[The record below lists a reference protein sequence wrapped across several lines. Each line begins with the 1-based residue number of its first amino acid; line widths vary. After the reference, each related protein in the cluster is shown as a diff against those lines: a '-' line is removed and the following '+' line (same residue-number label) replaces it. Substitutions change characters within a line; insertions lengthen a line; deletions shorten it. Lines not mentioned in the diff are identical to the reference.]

1 MNTMIEQKE
10 DRAWVELDFNH
21 LKHNVN
27 ELKKA
32 MPEDCDLMAVVKA
45 KAYGHGAFEVATHLN
60 RLGVKAF
67 AVATID
73 EGIELRRYG
82 IHGEILILG
91 FTSPDRA
98 KELYK
103 YDLIQTLICYNYAL
117 QLNKQGYAIKAH
129 IKIDTG
135 MHRLGFDNNDVEA
148 IKKAFTMKQISICG
162 IYTHLSV
169 SDSLAKEDV
178 CFSQLQIQRFYDLL
192 EGLEKE
198 GIEIPKTH
206 IQSSYGL
213 LNYPELKCN
222 YVRAGISLYGA
233 LDSST
238 NKTRLQLDLRP
249 VLSLKS
255 RVVLLRQVKSGD
267 SVGYGRSFIA
277 RRDSNIAILSI
288 GYGDGV
294 PRNLSGGNSNVIIN
308 GQRAPIIGQICMDQL
323 IVDVTD
329 IDHVSTGNIATLIG
343 KDGNEEILA
352 TFVASEAKSIPNE
365 LLSRIGSRVK

>member
-1 MNTMIEQKE
+1 MNTMIEKKE

-135 MHRLGFDNNDVEA
+135 MHRLGFDNTDVEA
-148 IKKAFTMKQISICG
+148 IKKAFTMKQINICG

-267 SVGYGRSFIA
+267 SVGYGRSFVA
-277 RRDSNIAILSI
+277 SRDSNIAILSI